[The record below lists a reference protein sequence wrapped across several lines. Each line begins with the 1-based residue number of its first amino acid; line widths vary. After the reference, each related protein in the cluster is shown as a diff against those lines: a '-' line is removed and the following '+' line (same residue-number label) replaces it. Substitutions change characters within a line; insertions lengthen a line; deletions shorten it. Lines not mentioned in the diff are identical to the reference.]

1 MNLVSYFYLIF
12 FLGSTFLLYTICPK
26 KQKWI
31 VLLGASSVFYF
42 LSAGW
47 RIIFLVATILS
58 IYFGALW
65 IDKIQQSFK
74 LQKNDLDKQRK
85 KSLREKTKKR
95 KRLVLTAIVVFNLGL
110 LALLKY
116 YGFFSENMNS
126 IFESLNLGATLPV
139 RKFALPLGI
148 SFYTLQAVSYIVDV
162 NRGKY
167 RADRNLGRVALF
179 MSFFPQMIEGPIGRY
194 DVLANQF
201 YEGHSFDY
209 QNFTFA
215 LQRILWGLFK
225 KAVIADRANA
235 MVNVVFGNYHE
246 YSGIVVILS
255 VLLYTL
261 QLYAEFTGAFDII
274 IGSGQLFGIHL
285 QENFRQPFFA
295 TTVNDFWRRWHITLG
310 AWLRD
315 YVFYSISLSKG
326 FQKLSKRSEKLV
338 GKWIGKLLPVGFALF
353 FVWLGNGLWHGAGW
367 KYIFYGM
374 YYYVVIMIGEVFTP
388 LSRKIIGFLHINVNS
403 KIYRIFQIART
414 FVIVNVGMLIFRAD
428 GLNAVRWMSSSAI
441 KGIDFSVLSDGT
453 LLKLG
458 LDIYDFAVLAIGVLV
473 LFTVSLIKERKGSIR
488 LQISKKNVTVSWL
501 IFIALI
507 VSIIVLGAYGPG
519 YDAVDLIYAQF

>member
-12 FLGSTFLLYTICPK
+12 FLGSVFVFYTICP
-26 KQKWI
+26 QKRKWT
-31 VLLGASSVFYF
+31 VLLGASALFYF

-47 RIIFLVATILS
+47 RIVFLVATIFS

-65 IDKIQQSFK
+65 LDRIQERFK
-74 LQKNDLDKQRK
+74 LQKKDLDKHGK
-85 KSLREKTKKR
+85 KELREKTKKR
-95 KRLVLTAIVVFNLGL
+95 KMLVLSLIVLFNFGI

-126 IFESLNLGATLPV
+126 LFESLNLGATLPV
-139 RKFALPLGI
+139 RKFAIPLGI
-148 SFYTLQAVSYIVDV
+148 SFYTLQAISYIVDV
-162 NRGKY
+162 NRGKCK
-167 RADRNLGRVALF
+167 ADKNLGRVALF

-225 KAVIADRANA
+225 KVVIADRANA
-235 MVNVVFGNYHE
+235 LVNVVFGNYHE
-246 YSGIVVILS
+246 YSGLVVVLA

-274 IGSGQLFGIHL
+274 IGSGQLFGIRL

-295 TTVNDFWRRWHITLG
+295 NTVNDFWRRWHITLG

-315 YVFYSISLSKG
+315 YVFYSISLSKV
-326 FQKLSKRSEKLV
+326 FQKLSKLSEKIV
-338 GKWIGKLLPVGFALF
+338 GRWIGKLVPVGFALF
-353 FVWLGNGLWHGAGW
+353 FVWIGNGLWHGAGW
-367 KYIFYGM
+367 KYIVYGM
-374 YYYVVIMIGEVFTP
+374 YYYVVIMLGEIFTP
-388 LSRKIIGFLHINVNS
+388 ISRKIIALTHINVNS
-403 KIYRIFQIART
+403 KLYKVFQIART
-414 FVIVNVGMLIFRAD
+414 FVIVNIGMLIFRAD
-428 GLNAVRWMSSSAI
+428 GLSAVQWMSKAAI
-441 KGIDFSVLSDGT
+441 RGVNFGVLSDGT
-453 LLKLG
+453 FLKLG
-458 LDIYDFAVLAIGVLV
+458 LDIYDFAVLVIGVLV

-488 LQISKKNVTVSWL
+488 LEISKRNPALSWVM
-501 IFIALI
+501 FIALI
-507 VSIIVLGAYGPG
+507 VAIIVLGAYGSG
-519 YDAVDLIYAQF
+519 YNAVDLIYAQF